1 MGGEGRGTQRTSW
14 AWEVGG
20 EEGKRWAGGGG
31 QAEELLLLMDSELC
45 TQSVV
50 PQFPHLENGDHVELL

>member
-1 MGGEGRGTQRTSW
+1 MRAEGPKGPAGPGRW
-14 AWEVGG
+14 
-20 EEGKRWAGGGG
+20 EGKRGRGGRGGG